1 MTAPQFTIPHGAIV
15 RCIKD
20 YYFGGNL
27 NAQKG
32 WSGKVIARRVHE
44 DGYAS
49 YLIKWVGH
57 SGPTS
62 LPLDH
67 LELTGD

>member
-20 YYFGGNL
+20 YHFGGYL
-27 NAQKG
+27 TTKEG
-32 WSGKVIARRVHE
+32 WVGKVIARRVNE
-44 DGYAS
+44 DKTAGYLVKWQGHAS
-49 YLIKWVGH
+49 
-57 SGPTS
+57 PTAVTI
-62 LPLDH
+62 DH